1 MLPSIVKRYLIA
13 VGKYKWFGIVTFVA
27 VLGAAGFV
35 ALKQKPPEKMF
46 QAEGLL
52 SYSLP
57 KTGFSNTA
65 PQIEEQGKGVLS
77 KDILLSKEVIEIVVQ
92 TLAKVKLK
100 EDPQKI
106 KDNAGV
112 EVPQPID
119 PKSPIK
125 VIYKDP
131 DPGKARGML
140 IELMKAMVERS
151 RLLNTERVR
160 KTQDELNERLKPVTK
175 ELQEA
180 EKELEKFDQIE
191 GAVLS
196 VARIGALPTAVA
208 TAEEQQRQLRMA
220 IQGYDA
226 QIRSLSERLGLTP
239 SQAYVSQA
247 LSADPIIANL
257 RAQLHESE
265 SQIQLYQQS
274 LREDHPQMVELR
286 QRQKALQELLQQ
298 RTAEVIGGNG
308 VAAPMMS
315 DFQIRQNSSLDPA
328 RQQQATTLMGLQTQR
343 ENLQQ
348 QMQAAAQT
356 EQELR
361 REYASIPNKQLERS
375 RKEQQVLIKR
385 TLYDKIQAALAD
397 AKTAEAETGSSLNI
411 LSVQPEPINLAKQ
424 NPSIVVILGGGGLL
438 GAVVGGALIFLLS
451 MLEGKFYTEEEVR
464 SAFEDRDVEV
474 LGTLPAVMVFD
485 SQPDFMPVM
494 VEPNSPYLESYERLR
509 TNLRRAGDKQVKM
522 LLFTSAG
529 TGEGKT
535 FCAYNLA
542 IASARA
548 GKRTLLIE
556 ADLRSPSRVQCLKMT
571 VDPENSVEPLLYYGH
586 QNNCIRLV
594 PVIENLYVLPSPG
607 PVRQPGG
614 ILESNEMLRLLK
626 DVRQRFDFV
635 VLDAPTLSAGNDA
648 LMLEPHTDGMV
659 FVARPLHSQ
668 QGMVAEYL
676 DSLTESE
683 DIKLLGGVINGAE
696 TPVEAVEANSTYP
709 EPEPPVEFPAPAD
722 EPAEAGR
729 LEALP
734 YPAHPELPQAARRR
748 A

>member
-46 QAEGLL
+46 QAEGAL

-65 PQIEEQGKGVLS
+65 PQIQEQGKALS
-77 KDILLSKEVIEIVVQ
+77 KPMLLSEKVIKAVEERLRKE
-92 TLAKVKLK
+92 LGWN
-100 EDPQKI
+100 EDWQKI
-106 KDNAGV
+106 VKNADAA
-112 EVPQPID
+112 VPQPIE
-119 PKSPIK
+119 PTSTIK
-125 VIYKDP
+125 VIYKNP
-131 DPGKARGML
+131 DQKKAQLTL
-140 IELMKAMVERS
+140 IAMMEAMVEYSRS
-151 RLLNTERVR
+151 INA
-160 KTQDELNERLKPVTK
+160 ERLVMTGKQLSERLTPVK
-175 ELQEA
+175 QDLEKA
-180 EKELEKFDQIE
+180 EKQLEQFDRVE

-196 VARIGALPTAVA
+196 VARIGALPTAIA
-208 TAEEQQRQLRMA
+208 TAQEQQRQLAMA
-220 IQGYDA
+220 IQGLDA

-239 SQAYVSQA
+239 DQAYVSQA

-257 RAQLHESE
+257 RAQLHDTE
-265 SQIQLYQQS
+265 SQIQLYEQS

-286 QRQKALQELLQQ
+286 QRQTALQELLQQ
-298 RTAEVIGGNG
+298 RTSEVIGGNG

-315 DFQIRQNSSLDPA
+315 DFQIRHNSSLDPV

-348 QMQAAAQT
+348 QLQAAAQT
-356 EQELR
+356 EQQLR

-375 RKEQQVLIKR
+375 QKEQQVLIQK

-411 LSVQPEPINLAKQ
+411 LSVQPKPADLSQ
-424 NPSIVVILGGGGLL
+424 SNPSIVLILGGGGLL

-451 MLEGKFYTEEEVR
+451 LLEGKFYTEEEVR
-464 SAFEDRDVEV
+464 SAFEEREVEV
-474 LGTLPAVMVFD
+474 LGTLPAFMVFD
-485 SQPDFMPVM
+485 LKPDFMPVM
-494 VEPNSPYLESYERLR
+494 VEPDSPYLEFYERLR
-509 TNLRRAGDKQVKM
+509 TNLRRAGDKQVKV
-522 LLFTSAG
+522 LLLTSAG
-529 TGEGKT
+529 IGEGKT

-542 IASARA
+542 ISSARA

-571 VDPENSVEPLLYYGH
+571 ADPENSLEPLLYYG
-586 QNNCIRLV
+586 QLNNCIRLV
-594 PVIENLYVLPSPG
+594 PEIENLYVVPSPG

-635 VLDAPTLSAGNDA
+635 VLDAPALSAGNDA
-648 LMLEPHTDGMV
+648 LMLEPHTDGII

-683 DIKLLGGVINGAE
+683 DITLLGGVINGAE
-696 TPVEAVEANSTYP
+696 TPVEAHSTYP
-709 EPEPPVEFPAPAD
+709 EPEPPVEFPAPPD
-722 EPAEAGR
+722 EPAQTGR
-729 LEALP
+729 LPPLP
-734 YPAHPELPQAARRR
+734 YPEQAELPQTARRR